1 MAMTFRPH
9 LIVLHLPQSTCAVI
23 APAPAPGAA
32 AADGGG
38 GGDGDGIDDDGARD
52 DW

>member
-23 APAPAPGAA
+23 APAPA

-38 GGDGDGIDDDGARD
+38 GGCDGDGIDDGGARD

>member
-23 APAPAPGAA
+23 APAPAPG
-32 AADGGG
+32 GGG
-38 GGDGDGIDDDGARD
+38 GCDGDGDGIDDGGARD

>member
-1 MAMTFRPH
+1 MTFKPH

-23 APAPAPGAA
+23 APAPA

-38 GGDGDGIDDDGARD
+38 GGCDGIDDGGARD

>member
-23 APAPAPGAA
+23 APAPVA
-32 AADGGG
+32 GGG
-38 GGDGDGIDDDGARD
+38 GGCDGDGIDDGGARD

>member
-9 LIVLHLPQSTCAVI
+9 LIVLHLPQSTCAVM
-23 APAPAPGAA
+23 APAPAAA
-32 AADGGG
+32 AGGG
-38 GGDGDGIDDDGARD
+38 GGCDGDGIDDGGARD

>member
-9 LIVLHLPQSTCAVI
+9 LIVLHLPQSPCAVI
-23 APAPAPGAA
+23 APAPA

-38 GGDGDGIDDDGARD
+38 GGCDGDGIDDGGARD

>member
-23 APAPAPGAA
+23 APAPA

-38 GGDGDGIDDDGARD
+38 GGGGCDGDGIDDGGARD

>member
-23 APAPAPGAA
+23 APAPA

-38 GGDGDGIDDDGARD
+38 GGCDGDGDGIDDGGARD

>member
-23 APAPAPGAA
+23 APAPAA
-32 AADGGG
+32 GGG
-38 GGDGDGIDDDGARD
+38 GGCDGDGIDDGGARD

>member
-23 APAPAPGAA
+23 APAPA

-38 GGDGDGIDDDGARD
+38 GGGCDGIDDGGARD

>member
-9 LIVLHLPQSTCAVI
+9 LIVLYLPQSTCAVI
-23 APAPAPGAA
+23 APAPA

-38 GGDGDGIDDDGARD
+38 GGCDGDGIDGGGARD